1 MGSTALGGALAPPDP
16 VVDPPLTNECFLH
29 FFTQLPF
36 LNLASCLG
44 DLLHPYSPNL
54 ITHVPT
60 YAIGSSLKTFQI
72 KKSKRYQKKEKENSS
87 QVIQTTYCLHFST
100 HSLSSLSFS
109 LLFPRK
115 PSSQAPVFPSTPS
128 AAERDSPPPLSEST
142 PPLGNL
148 TSLPPGSPTSSHMVA
163 ATTATVSLS
172 SSGKSTADLPTRPRS
187 PLIPSEKDNAPISH
201 LRHHRRSSSI
211 SNSTTTSYSSS
222 STSSSSSRR
231 YPSPLLN
238 PPRPSTPPTLP
249 QSRSRSADRSR
260 PTNGPAV
267 VPASTDA
274 GASLCTTTRSLS
286 VSFQGESFFIQTL
299 RTKSAS
305 SGAAAGS
312 ARKPTPEKRRQVAL
326 SENSRPVDRWP
337 ASMARSGRQPNPLA
351 KSLDCSLEKKD
362 SILATVHLLQQSMV
376 LSEDLT
382 RRASFDGGDLS
393 VSSDT
398 DSVSSGSNSGIHE
411 FSLPPRAKTTSR
423 GISVPA
429 RFWQETNSR
438 LRRFTE
444 PNSRMLGSGSPPIR
458 KSLSD
463 SPTSSPRGS
472 IRGSPSPLKT
482 RTGSGAGMG
491 MGTGPAPANAPS
503 IINFAAEVRRA
514 KKGENRIEEAH
525 KLRLLDN
532 RHLQWRCVNARAR
545 AALSAQRSAAE
556 KYLYNAWRCTSELR
570 DAVAIKRIK
579 LQLLTQRLKLTS
591 ILRGQ
596 ITYLEEWSL
605 IEKDHSN
612 SLSDATEA
620 LKASTLRLPVVGGA
634 KADVQEVKE
643 AVGVAV
649 DVMNSMA
656 TSICS
661 LLSKVEGAGSLVSEL
676 ANVAAQEKS
685 LLDQSR
691 DLLSTVAALH
701 VKKCSLQG
709 HIIQRKRKQGQIHC

>member
-1 MGSTALGGALAPPDP
+1 
-16 VVDPPLTNECFLH
+16 
-29 FFTQLPF
+29 
-36 LNLASCLG
+36 
-44 DLLHPYSPNL
+44 
-54 ITHVPT
+54 
-60 YAIGSSLKTFQI
+60 
-72 KKSKRYQKKEKENSS
+72 
-87 QVIQTTYCLHFST
+87 
-100 HSLSSLSFS
+100 
-109 LLFPRK
+109 
-115 PSSQAPVFPSTPS
+115 
-128 AAERDSPPPLSEST
+128 
-142 PPLGNL
+142 
-148 TSLPPGSPTSSHMVA
+148 MVA
-163 ATTATVSLS
+163 ATTATVSLP
-172 SSGKSTADLPTRPRS
+172 SGRKSTSDLPTRPRS

-201 LRHHRRSSSI
+201 HRHHRRS
-211 SNSTTTSYSSS
+211 NSTSTSSSTSYSSS
-222 STSSSSSRR
+222 SSSSSTSRR
-231 YPSPLLN
+231 HPSPLLN
-238 PPRPSTPPTLP
+238 APRPSTPPTLP

-260 PTNGPAV
+260 PSSGPTIVPPSTN
-267 VPASTDA
+267 A
-274 GASLCTTTRSLS
+274 GANLCTTTRSLS

-299 RTKSAS
+299 RTKSS
-305 SGAAAGS
+305 SPGGTTGA
-312 ARKPTPEKRRQVAL
+312 ARKPTPEKRRQTAL
-326 SENSRPVDRWP
+326 SENRPHDRWP

-376 LSEDLT
+376 LSDGLS

-398 DSVSSGSNSGIHE
+398 DSVSSGSNSGVHE
-411 FSLPPRAKTTSR
+411 FSLPPRAKATSR

-444 PNSRMLGSGSPPIR
+444 SNSRMLGSGSPPVR

-472 IRGSPSPLKT
+472 TRGSPSPLKT
-482 RTGSGAGMG
+482 RTGSGT
-491 MGTGPAPANAPS
+491 GTGVGTGSSPANAPS

-556 KYLYNAWRCTSELR
+556 KSLYNAWRCTSELR

-605 IEKDHSN
+605 IEKDHSH
-612 SLSDATEA
+612 SLTDATEA

-634 KADVQEVKE
+634 KQADIQEVKE
-643 AVGVAV
+643 AVGTAV

-661 LLSKVEGAGSLVSEL
+661 ILSKVEGAGSLVSEL
-676 ANVAAQEKS
+676 AKVAAQEKS

-709 HIIQRKRKQGQIHC
+709 HVIQRKRKQGQILC

>member
-1 MGSTALGGALAPPDP
+1 
-16 VVDPPLTNECFLH
+16 
-29 FFTQLPF
+29 
-36 LNLASCLG
+36 
-44 DLLHPYSPNL
+44 
-54 ITHVPT
+54 
-60 YAIGSSLKTFQI
+60 
-72 KKSKRYQKKEKENSS
+72 
-87 QVIQTTYCLHFST
+87 
-100 HSLSSLSFS
+100 
-109 LLFPRK
+109 
-115 PSSQAPVFPSTPS
+115 
-128 AAERDSPPPLSEST
+128 
-142 PPLGNL
+142 
-148 TSLPPGSPTSSHMVA
+148 MVA

-172 SSGKSTADLPTRPRS
+172 SGGKSTADLPTRPRS
-187 PLIPSEKDNAPISH
+187 PLIPSEKDNAPLSH
-201 LRHHRRSSSI
+201 QRHHHRRSSSTSI
-211 SNSTTTSYSSS
+211 STTTSYSSS
-222 STSSSSSRR
+222 STSSSTSRR
-231 YPSPLLN
+231 HPSPLLN
-238 PPRPSTPPTLP
+238 APRPSTPPTLP

-260 PTNGPAV
+260 PSNGPTV
-267 VPASTDA
+267 VPPPSTDA
-274 GASLCTTTRSLS
+274 GGASLCTTTRSLS

-305 SGAAAGS
+305 AGAATGS
-312 ARKPTPEKRRQVAL
+312 ARKPTAERRRQTTL

-444 PNSRMLGSGSPPIR
+444 PNSRMLGSGSPPVR

-472 IRGSPSPLKT
+472 TRGSPSPLKT

-491 MGTGPAPANAPS
+491 IGTGPAPANAPS

-545 AALSAQRSAAE
+545 TALSAQRSAAE